1 MIDTPGFDDSKK
13 SETDVLREIAGWLT
27 YAHSQGVRLDGMVY
41 LQGIS
46 EPRMKGSQITN
57 LRMFKKMTGLHNMKS
72 VVFATTMW
80 DKTPPEDGKKREQ
93 ELLNTDAFWG
103 ELIQHGSRVKRFKND
118 RTSAL
123 DIIGV
128 IVEAHEK
135 FVPSLQ
141 QEMAVDK
148 KKLDETD
155 AGKTLNIE
163 LTMAK
168 ERFARDL
175 KEQES
180 ELRDALREKDTAYA
194 QQVMD
199 IQDKLHKEMERL
211 AKNQQDLQ
219 VTNDRLLK
227 DKEEEIKRAREEMDQ
242 MRKNVEERDK
252 RHAGEVAKLQ
262 EANKTVEETMKLEIA
277 KSREKFETDL
287 QAYQEELVGGAV
299 TLVREMDSYYQ
310 SLSAQQ
316 RQNMEEQIAK
326 MKANAGPP
334 PPYSASQYPRPIY
347 VQQGPSADEMFGVSM
362 KQAATAGAIGATAV
376 GGLMSAA
383 ATAVACIV
391 M

>member
-1 MIDTPGFDDSKK
+1 
-13 SETDVLREIAGWLT
+13 
-27 YAHSQGVRLDGMVY
+27 MVY

-46 EPRMKGSQITN
+46 EPRMKGSQMTN

-80 DKTPPEDGKKREQ
+80 DKTPPEDGKKRER
-93 ELLNTDAFWG
+93 ELLETDAFWG
-103 ELIQHGSRVKRFKND
+103 ELIHHGSRVKRFKND
-118 RTSAL
+118 KTSAL
-123 DIIGV
+123 DIVAV
-128 IVEAHEK
+128 IVDAHEK

-148 KKLDETD
+148 KQLDETD

-180 ELRDALREKDTAYA
+180 ELKDALRDKDTKYA

-199 IQDKLHKEMERL
+199 IQDKLHKEMEML
-211 AKNQQDLQ
+211 AQNQKDLQ

-252 RHAGEVAKLQ
+252 QHAGEVAKLQ

-277 KSREKFETDL
+277 KSREKFETDM

-310 SLSAQQ
+310 DLSAQQ
-316 RQNMEEQIAK
+316 KRSMDEQIAK
-326 MKANAGPP
+326 MKASAPPP
-334 PPYSASQYPRPIY
+334 PPYSASQYPQPIY
-347 VQQGPSADEMFGVSM
+347 VQHTRSVDDNPFGSM
-362 KQAATAGAIGATAV
+362 NQAAAAGAIGA
-376 GGLMSAA
+376 GGLLTAA
-383 ATAVACIV
+383 ATAAMCTV